1 MAPDLRTM
9 NILKDISNQLD
20 PNIQMTIDVPS
31 VHSNGRLPVL
41 DLEVFL
47 IENKI
52 EFSFDK
58 KPISSPFV
66 IHYASTT
73 SSRTKRDSI
82 IQEGYRRL
90 RNCSEGV
97 SDKKNIIFFHV
108 L

>member
-1 MAPDLRTM
+1 MLMTIEAGWVYGLKERKFIFNPDHEYTAMAPDLRTM

-52 EFSFDK
+52 EFSFYK
-58 KPISSPFV
+58 KPMSSPFV
-66 IHYASTT
+66 IH
-73 SSRTKRDSI
+73 
-82 IQEGYRRL
+82 
-90 RNCSEGV
+90 
-97 SDKKNIIFFHV
+97 
-108 L
+108 